1 MRPRFFRFAAA
12 LLAAVTLGACA
23 HRQPPQP
30 DNDPWEP
37 FNRKMFWFNEKLDQ
51 YALEPVARGWDY
63 IMPDIVQLGLANF
76 FDNTRFPI
84 VFVNDVLQGKPRA
97 AAESL
102 ARFQINTFLGG
113 LGFVDLA
120 AKFGLPPQLEDTGQ
134 TFGVWDIAPGPY
146 LVLPIFGP
154 SNPRDTLGLA
164 GDFALGF
171 YTYFVPFPYATVLAS
186 AIDILNWRSRRLD
199 DIENAREAA
208 LDFYVF
214 QRNAYI
220 QYRWKLIN
228 DDSRSSSMYQE
239 EDLYDEGLYE
249 DHFEQNTPPP

>member
-1 MRPRFFRFAAA
+1 MPSRALALAAA
-12 LLAAVTLGACA
+12 MLAAATLAACA

-30 DNDPWEP
+30 DYDPWEP
-37 FNRKMFWFNEKLDQ
+37 FNRKMFAFNEALDK
-51 YALEPVARGWDY
+51 YALEPVARGWDFVV
-63 IMPDIVQLGLANF
+63 PDVVQLGLANF

-84 VFVNDVLQGKPRA
+84 VFTNDLLQAKPRQA
-97 AAESL
+97 LESL

-120 AKFGLPPQLEDTGQ
+120 AQFGLPPQLEDTGQ

-146 LVLPIFGP
+146 LVLPLFGP
-154 SNPRDTLGLA
+154 SSPRDTLGLA

-171 YTYFVPFPYATVLAS
+171 YTYFVTIPYVTVLAS
-186 AIDILNWRSRRLD
+186 AVDILNWRSRRID
-199 DIENAREAA
+199 DIANAREAA

-214 QRNAYI
+214 QRNAYV

-228 DDSRSSSMYQE
+228 DDSRSTSLYEE

-249 DHFEQNTPPP
+249 DYFEQNTPPP